1 MKKKGGPELNQAS
14 NRILAGTSIDGEI
27 HSNGDFRVDGKIK
40 GKIEITGKLV
50 IGEKGHVDGEIICAH
65 ATISGSFKGR
75 LEVSELLSLREQ
87 AKVHG
92 DVITNKLSIESGAE
106 FTGSCNMGAV
116 VREMSNDEGSKESRR
131 EKEQARA

>member
-1 MKKKGGPELNQAS
+1 MKKKGGTELNQAS
-14 NRILAGTSIDGEI
+14 NRILAGTSIEGEI
-27 HSNGDFRVDGKIK
+27 HSKGDFRVDGKIK

-50 IGEKGHVDGEIICAH
+50 IGENGQVEGEIICAH
-65 ATISGSFKGR
+65 ANIAGTFKGR
-75 LEVSELLSLREQ
+75 LEVSELLSLKEQ

-92 DVITNKLSIESGAE
+92 DVITNKLSIEPGAE

-116 VREMSNDEGSKESRR
+116 VREMAKDEGSKGNRR